1 MKHPIKIAV
10 IGGTGKS
17 GSYLVKILTSQ
28 GFQLKLLVQ
37 NPAKFQHDY
46 SQAEII
52 QGNVNDYAKVH
63 ELLEGC
69 DAVISTLGLGIPAS
83 EPSIFTTSTT
93 HVLEA
98 MAETGV
104 SRYLVT
110 TGLNVDSPFDEKG
123 TKSQMATE
131 WMKANYPISTQNKQE
146 EYEILS
152 ESTADWTLVRL
163 PMIEQTDE
171 VSEINISLEDC
182 PGDKISATNL
192 ANFLIEQ
199 LTDTTYIRKAPFIA
213 DK

>member
-17 GSYLVKILTSQ
+17 GSYLVKALTSQ
-28 GFQLKLLVQ
+28 GFPVRLLVR

-46 SQAEII
+46 SQVQII
-52 QGNVNDYAKVH
+52 QGNVNDYAKVR

-98 MAETGV
+98 MAKTGV

-110 TGLNVDSPFDEKG
+110 TGLNVNSPFDKKG
-123 TKSQMATE
+123 VKSQMATD
-131 WMKANYPISTQNKQE
+131 WMKANYPVSTQNKQE
-146 EYEILS
+146 EFAILS
-152 ESTADWTLVRL
+152 KSTVDWTLVRL

-171 VSEINISLEDC
+171 VSEIDISLEDC

-199 LTDTTYIRKAPFIA
+199 LTETTYIRKAPFIA